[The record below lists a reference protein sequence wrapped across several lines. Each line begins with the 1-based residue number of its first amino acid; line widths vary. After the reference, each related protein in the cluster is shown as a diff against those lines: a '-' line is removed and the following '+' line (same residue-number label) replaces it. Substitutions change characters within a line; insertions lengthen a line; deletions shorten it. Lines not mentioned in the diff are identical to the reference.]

1 MEGAFSPRNSVLK
14 PIYTLPAFFIACAS
28 IASLTTGAISLSV
41 RDPSVDRRISSLHG
55 FSIRPGLAFTH
66 ASPGSIDTP
75 ILPVPWSA
83 QCPLRLLLQIRGEMS
98 IEELNEPTIDLDSYN
113 AWRVSSPSRG
123 AMTGLRYSPF
133 TSPAAT
139 SWRSSKLAALVEAYA
154 IRTTA
159 RKLSHLPAP
168 PRLMQDLLVRP
179 TLPHNCANVKHFM
192 SPMIRINSVYVSM
205 HPYSSNVHT
214 NIYVTIYTDN
224 MNTVQIFSSL
234 AAEPAYNILLK
245 AAVDLLLKYRVDLRV
260 LHIPG
265 DDNTIADA
273 LSRSNWGLIHALLP
287 CLRITSFQPPQQHRT
302 AWPIDELLRKRAV
315 ALGMALDKSSHSAY
329 TSATNSYLHFCD
341 IHHFDLDPTP
351 ETLSLYT
358 VYMCH
363 HIDPRSVNNYLSGI
377 SSELEP
383 FYPEVRQNR
392 KSMLVSRT
400 LKGCKRMLS
409 RPIRRKQ
416 PLSRTQIQHILDQ
429 QPSPPSHDDLLFA
442 AMLLTAFYGLLRLG
456 ELTAPDTRALRN
468 PAKWTLRSSVEWLF
482 EGFAFLLQSHKTDL
496 SFEGSRVV
504 IPHRA
509 RMNAI
514 PAFRR
519 VPRQPR
525 RAAPSQ
531 SLSLAVVLDRS
542 FAGQSLRAGG
552 ATALAE
558 DGVPYHLIQAAGRWS
573 SETFQIY
580 IRKNPVFLQIL
591 LGRQRAS

>member
-1 MEGAFSPRNSVLK
+1 
-14 PIYTLPAFFIACAS
+14 
-28 IASLTTGAISLSV
+28 
-41 RDPSVDRRISSLHG
+41 
-55 FSIRPGLAFTH
+55 
-66 ASPGSIDTP
+66 
-75 ILPVPWSA
+75 
-83 QCPLRLLLQIRGEMS
+83 
-98 IEELNEPTIDLDSYN
+98 
-113 AWRVSSPSRG
+113 
-123 AMTGLRYSPF
+123 
-133 TSPAAT
+133 
-139 SWRSSKLAALVEAYA
+139 
-154 IRTTA
+154 
-159 RKLSHLPAP
+159 
-168 PRLMQDLLVRP
+168 
-179 TLPHNCANVKHFM
+179 
-192 SPMIRINSVYVSM
+192 
-205 HPYSSNVHT
+205 
-214 NIYVTIYTDN
+214 
-224 MNTVQIFSSL
+224 
-234 AAEPAYNILLK
+234 
-245 AAVDLLLKYRVDLRV
+245 
-260 LHIPG
+260 
-265 DDNTIADA
+265 
-273 LSRSNWGLIHALLP
+273 
-287 CLRITSFQPPQQHRT
+287 
-302 AWPIDELLRKRAV
+302 
-315 ALGMALDKSSHSAY
+315 MALDKSSHSAY

-519 VPRQPR
+519 YLDSRDARLPLNPFLWVRDTGSVPSRSWFMR
-525 RAAPSQ
+525 R
-531 SLSLAVVLDRS
+531 LRAVVLDRS